1 MKVGIL
7 ALQGDVDLHRSV
19 LESLKVQSVLI
30 TSKEQLDDVRRL
42 IIPGGESTAMS
53 KLLVSSDIYGRLKE
67 RIEQDSI
74 SIFGTCAGLILLS
87 NTVLDGR
94 QDQVSLQ
101 ALDVS
106 VRRNAFGRQIES
118 SFKHVEMVTGGFIEP
133 AFIRAPKI
141 ENVSTKVDILGR
153 LKDSGEPVLVRQG
166 KMMGATFHPELCF
179 NQDCNMVPYSSLS
192 HNRNG
197 NCLLDLFN

>member
-179 NQDCNMVPYSSLS
+179 NQDCNMV
-192 HNRNG
+192 HR
-197 NCLLDLFN
+197 LFLEYTEEN

>member
-30 TSKEQLDDVRRL
+30 TSKEQLDDVVRL

-67 RIEQDSI
+67 RIKQDSI

-94 QDQVSLQ
+94 KDQVSLQ
-101 ALDVS
+101 ALDVA

-141 ENVSTKVDILGR
+141 ENISAKVDILGR

-179 NQDCNMVPYSSLS
+179 NQDCNMV
-192 HNRNG
+192 HR
-197 NCLLDLFN
+197 LFLEYTEEN